1 MFALTLQECDQVCLP
16 AQLAVDAV
24 SSAFT
29 LVLQVVLDDTSHVS
43 EQAERGKCRRP
54 IAVYLNAVDELCG
67 ILIVMLGG
75 KMKIVHRLIA
85 ISRNIF
91 AVKIDFTETA
101 FGVIVAVIRGYLKAA
116 DTCAVTGYKYQPF
129 HQKVTDFLQNAEYP
143 FLYYC
148 RSTPSKSDNAFH
160 TANAEHIMRM
170 KLGQYFMN
178 KGYNFQKVRLDNDTE
193 LMISNR
199 WYDANTQFQW
209 TSMEQKI
216 L

>member
-1 MFALTLQECDQVCLP
+1 MVALTLQECDQVCLP

-24 SSAFT
+24 FSAST
-29 LVLQVVLDDTSHVS
+29 RILQAVLDNTSHVS
-43 EQAERGKCRRP
+43 EQAESGKRCRP
-54 IAVYLNAVDELCG
+54 VSVDTNAVDELCCV
-67 ILIVMLGG
+67 LIAMLGG
-75 KMKIVHRLIA
+75 KMKIVHRLIC
-85 ISRNIF
+85 ISRYVYSIE
-91 AVKIDFTETA
+91 IDFYELIL
-101 FGVIVAVIRGYLKAA
+101 GIVISVLGGYLKAA